1 MHVTESMRLVQAYH
15 CAVLNFSPGAPDEKL
30 SRAYY
35 CVKVTK
41 GQFSCNLSGTAEQCF
56 RLNDGDEG
64 FFIFKEVHMDLKIV
78 SLKERFDAELEKI
91 ENMSELDS
99 IRVAYLGKKGSVTEL
114 LKGMKELSN
123 EEKKVFGQ
131 KVNELKG
138 LVAEKI
144 SAKTAELKQ
153 KEIEAE
159 INLMPQFDIS
169 MPVKLERGSYHP
181 ITLVQR
187 ECERI
192 FKTMGFTVEDYSE
205 VVTDYECFESLNI
218 PKHHPARDMQD
229 TYYLENGQLLKSQ
242 TSAAQNAI
250 YKKYKDAL
258 INDGVPI
265 KAIFP
270 GRCFRNEAT
279 DACHENTFFQME
291 GVMVDKNISISNL
304 IYFMK
309 TMLSEVFQKDI
320 KVRLRPGFFPFVE
333 PGFELDISCLIC
345 GGDGCPSCK
354 HSGWLELCPCG
365 MIHPEV
371 LKAGGIDPE
380 EYTGFAFGLGLT
392 RLAMM
397 KYGVK
402 DIRDLNSGSLK
413 SLSQFTDD
421 E

>member
-1 MHVTESMRLVQAYH
+1 M
-15 CAVLNFSPGAPDEKL
+15 DEKIIDL
-30 SRAYY
+30 QNEL
-35 CVKVTK
+35 KTK
-41 GQFSCNLSGTAEQCF
+41 LLKATD
-56 RLNDGDEG
+56 L
-64 FFIFKEVHMDLKIV
+64 MDLDK
-78 SLKERFDAELEKI
+78 
-91 ENMSELDS
+91 
-99 IRVAYLGKKGSVTEL
+99 IRVAFLGKKGSITAL
-114 LKGMKELSN
+114 LKGMKDLSADERKSLGAEIN
-123 EEKKVFGQ
+123 RLKSYAAQKIEERIS
-131 KVNELKG
+131 ELK
-138 LVAEKI
+138 E
-144 SAKTAELKQ
+144 
-153 KEIEAE
+153 KEIEKE
-159 INLMPQFDIS
+159 ISAMPQFDIS
-169 MPVKLERGSYHP
+169 TPADMERGSYHP

-187 ECERI
+187 QCETI
-192 FKTMGFTVEDYSE
+192 FRSMGFTVEDYSE
-205 VVTDYECFESLNI
+205 IVTDYECFESLNI

-250 YKKYKDAL
+250 LKKYGKNL
-258 INDGVPI
+258 IENGVPI

-291 GVMVDKNISISNL
+291 GVMVDRDISISNL
-304 IYFMK
+304 IFFMK

-345 GGDGCPSCK
+345 GGTGCASCK

-365 MIHPEV
+365 MIHPNV
-371 LKAGGIDPE
+371 LKEGGVDPDK
-380 EYTGFAFGLGLT
+380 YTGFAFGLGLT

-397 KYGVK
+397 KYGIK
-402 DIRDLNSGSLK
+402 DIRDLNSGNLK

>member
-1 MHVTESMRLVQAYH
+1 MESKTLQ
-15 CAVLNFSPGAPDEKL
+15 
-30 SRAYY
+30 
-35 CVKVTK
+35 VKQ
-41 GQFSCNLSGTAEQCF
+41 QFA
-56 RLNDGDEG
+56 
-64 FFIFKEVHMDLKIV
+64 
-78 SLKERFDAELEKI
+78 DALAKVETMEELEKI
-91 ENMSELDS
+91 
-99 IRVAYLGKKGSVTEL
+99 RVEYVGKKGFVTDL
-114 LKGMKELSN
+114 LKEMKNLSN
-123 EEKKVFGQ
+123 EEKKTFGQ
-131 KVNELKG
+131 EVNSLKTEVNE
-138 LVAEKI
+138 KI
-144 SAKTAELKQ
+144 AAARQELIK
-153 KEIEAE
+153 KEIEKE
-159 INLMPQFDIS
+159 NNRMPEFDIS
-169 MPVKLERGSYHP
+169 MPPKLDRGSYHP

-187 ECERI
+187 QCEEI
-192 FKTMGFTVEDYSE
+192 FKSMGFTVEDYSD

-218 PKHHPARDMQD
+218 PKDHPARDMQD

-258 INDGVPI
+258 VNEGKPI

-291 GVMVDKNISISNL
+291 GIMVDKNISISNL
-304 IYFMK
+304 IFFMK

-345 GGDGCPSCK
+345 KGEGCPSCK

-371 LKAGGIDPE
+371 LKAGGIDPD

-397 KYGVK
+397 KYGIK

-421 E
+421 K

>member
-1 MHVTESMRLVQAYH
+1 MDNQIVAMRAKFDEELAAASDVQTLEAMRVT
-15 CAVLNFSPGAPDEKL
+15 
-30 SRAYY
+30 
-35 CVKVTK
+35 
-41 GQFSCNLSGTAEQCF
+41 
-56 RLNDGDEG
+56 
-64 FFIFKEVHMDLKIV
+64 
-78 SLKERFDAELEKI
+78 
-91 ENMSELDS
+91 
-99 IRVAYLGKKGSVTEL
+99 YLGKKGSITDL
-114 LKGMKELSN
+114 LKNMKDLSP
-123 EEKKVFGQ
+123 EEKKSFGQ
-131 KVNELKG
+131 DVNILKNE
-138 LVAEKI
+138 ATEKI
-144 SAKTAELKQ
+144 AAKMQQLKDEEIKKEL
-153 KEIEAE
+153 EA
-159 INLMPQFDIS
+159 MPEFDLSIPAD
-169 MPVKLERGSYHP
+169 MERGSYHP

-187 ECERI
+187 ECEKVFI
-192 FKTMGFTVEDYSE
+192 SMGFNVENYSE
-205 VVTDYECFESLNI
+205 IVTDYECFEALNI

-229 TYYLENGQLLKSQ
+229 TYYLENGQLLKTH

-270 GRCFRNEAT
+270 GRCFRNEST

-291 GVMVDKNISISNL
+291 GVMVDKDISISNL

-309 TMLSEVFQKDI
+309 TMLSEVFKKDI

-345 GGDGCPSCK
+345 GGEGCPSCK

-371 LKAGGIDPE
+371 LRAGGIDPE

-413 SLSQFTDD
+413 TLAQFTDD

>member
-1 MHVTESMRLVQAYH
+1 MESKTLQVKQQFTQAL
-15 CAVLNFSPGAPDEKL
+15 A
-30 SRAYY
+30 
-35 CVKVTK
+35 KVETM
-41 GQFSCNLSGTAEQCF
+41 E
-56 RLNDGDEG
+56 
-64 FFIFKEVHMDLKIV
+64 
-78 SLKERFDAELEKI
+78 ELEKI
-91 ENMSELDS
+91 
-99 IRVAYLGKKGSVTEL
+99 RVEYIGKKGLVTEL
-114 LKGMKELSN
+114 LKEMKSLSN
-123 EEKKVFGQ
+123 EEKKAFGQ
-131 KVNELKG
+131 EVNALKNEVNE
-138 LVAEKI
+138 KI
-144 SAKTAELKQ
+144 TDARQELIK
-153 KEIEAE
+153 KEIEKE
-159 INLMPQFDIS
+159 NNRMPEFDIS
-169 MPVKLERGSYHP
+169 MPPKLGRGSYHP

-187 ECERI
+187 QCEEI
-192 FKTMGFTVEDYSE
+192 FKSMGFTVEDYSE

-218 PKHHPARDMQD
+218 PKDHPARDMQD

-258 INDGVPI
+258 VNEGKPI

-291 GVMVDKNISISNL
+291 GIMVDKDISISNL
-304 IYFMK
+304 IFFMK

-345 GGDGCPSCK
+345 KGEGCPSCK

-380 EYTGFAFGLGLT
+380 KYTGFAFGLGLT

-397 KYGVK
+397 KYGIK

-421 E
+421 K

>member
-1 MHVTESMRLVQAYH
+1 M
-15 CAVLNFSPGAPDEKL
+15 N
-30 SRAYY
+30 
-35 CVKVTK
+35 
-41 GQFSCNLSGTAEQCF
+41 
-56 RLNDGDEG
+56 
-64 FFIFKEVHMDLKIV
+64 
-78 SLKERFDAELEKI
+78 EKI
-91 ENMSELDS
+91 LEMRQRFAKELSNANDLQALDN
-99 IRVAYLGKKGSVTEL
+99 IRVTYLGKKGCITDL
-114 LKGMKELSN
+114 LKDMKSLSN
-123 EEKKVFGQ
+123 EEKKSFGQ
-131 KVNELKG
+131 DVNILKNEAGEQIALKTKELK
-138 LVAEKI
+138 E
-144 SAKTAELKQ
+144 
-153 KEIEAE
+153 KEILKE
-159 INLMPQFDIS
+159 INEMPEFDLSI
-169 MPVKLERGSYHP
+169 PLNLDRGSYHP

-192 FKTMGFTVEDYSE
+192 FKSMGFAVENYSE
-205 VVTDYECFESLNI
+205 IVTDYECFEALNI

-229 TYYLENGQLLKSQ
+229 TYYLDNGQLLKTH

-250 YKKYKDAL
+250 YKKYRDAL

-291 GVMVDKNISISNL
+291 GVMVGKDISISNL

-309 TMLSEVFQKDI
+309 TMLSEVFKKDI

-345 GGDGCPSCK
+345 DGDGCPSCK

-380 EYTGFAFGLGLT
+380 VYTGFAFGLGLT

-402 DIRDLNSGSLK
+402 DIRDLNSGNLK
-413 SLSQFTDD
+413 TLKQFTDD

>member
-1 MHVTESMRLVQAYH
+1 MNE
-15 CAVLNFSPGAPDEKL
+15 
-30 SRAYY
+30 
-35 CVKVTK
+35 
-41 GQFSCNLSGTAEQCF
+41 
-56 RLNDGDEG
+56 
-64 FFIFKEVHMDLKIV
+64 KIV
-78 SLKERFDAELEKI
+78 QLKEEFETQLSTTSTLE
-91 ENMSELDS
+91 ELDK
-99 IRVAYLGKKGSVTEL
+99 IRVAYLGKKGSITAL
-114 LKGMKELSN
+114 LKGMKDLSP
-123 EEKKVFGQ
+123 EERKTFGAE
-131 KVNELKG
+131 VNELKE
-138 LVAEKI
+138 LATQKIDEKT
-144 SAKTAELKQ
+144 SELKER
-153 KEIEAE
+153 EIAQE
-159 INLMPQFDIS
+159 IQSMPQFDITT
-169 MPVKLERGSYHP
+169 PVNLDRGSYHP

-187 ECERI
+187 QCEAI
-192 FKTMGFTVEDYSE
+192 FKSMGFTVEDYAE

-250 YKKYKDAL
+250 LKKYGKAL
-258 INDGVPI
+258 IENGTPI

-291 GVMVDKNISISNL
+291 GVMVDKDISISNL
-304 IYFMK
+304 IFFMK
-309 TMLSEVFQKDI
+309 TMLSEVFRKDI

-345 GGDGCPSCK
+345 GGTGCASCK

-365 MIHPEV
+365 MIHPNV
-371 LKAGGIDPE
+371 LREGGIDPE
-380 EYTGFAFGLGLT
+380 KYTGFAFGLGLT

-413 SLSQFTDD
+413 ALSQFTDD

>member
-1 MHVTESMRLVQAYH
+1 MDNQIVAMRAKFDEELAAASDVQTLEAMLVT
-15 CAVLNFSPGAPDEKL
+15 
-30 SRAYY
+30 
-35 CVKVTK
+35 
-41 GQFSCNLSGTAEQCF
+41 
-56 RLNDGDEG
+56 
-64 FFIFKEVHMDLKIV
+64 
-78 SLKERFDAELEKI
+78 
-91 ENMSELDS
+91 
-99 IRVAYLGKKGSVTEL
+99 YLGKKGSITDL
-114 LKGMKELSN
+114 LKNMKDLSP
-123 EEKKVFGQ
+123 EEKKSFGQ
-131 KVNELKG
+131 DVNILKNE
-138 LVAEKI
+138 ATEKI
-144 SAKTAELKQ
+144 AAKMQQLKDEEIKKEL
-153 KEIEAE
+153 EA
-159 INLMPQFDIS
+159 MPEFDLSIPAD
-169 MPVKLERGSYHP
+169 MERGSYHP

-187 ECERI
+187 ECEKVFI
-192 FKTMGFTVEDYSE
+192 SMGFNVENYSE
-205 VVTDYECFESLNI
+205 IVTDYECFEALNI

-229 TYYLENGQLLKSQ
+229 TYYLENGQLLKTH

-270 GRCFRNEAT
+270 GRCFRNEST

-291 GVMVDKNISISNL
+291 GVMVDKDISISNL

-309 TMLSEVFQKDI
+309 TMLSEVFKKDI

-345 GGDGCPSCK
+345 GGEGCPSCK

-371 LKAGGIDPE
+371 LRAGGIDPE

-413 SLSQFTDD
+413 TLAQFTDD

>member
-1 MHVTESMRLVQAYH
+1 MENKVLELRKEIEKRL
-15 CAVLNFSPGAPDEKL
+15 SKI
-30 SRAYY
+30 
-35 CVKVTK
+35 
-41 GQFSCNLSGTAEQCF
+41 
-56 RLNDGDEG
+56 ND
-64 FFIFKEVHMDLKIV
+64 L
-78 SLKERFDAELEKI
+78 
-91 ENMSELDS
+91 SELDNARIS
-99 IRVAYLGKKGSVTEL
+99 YLGKKGSITAL
-114 LKGMKELSN
+114 LKGMKELTAEQKKAFGADVNRLKSFAS
-123 EEKKVFGQ
+123 ELIEKK
-131 KVNELKG
+131 NE
-138 LVAEKI
+138 
-144 SAKTAELKQ
+144 ELKQ
-153 KEIEAE
+153 RQTELEIK
-159 INLMPQFDIS
+159 S
-169 MPVKLERGSYHP
+169 MPKFDVTSPANIASGSYHP

-187 ECERI
+187 QCEAI
-192 FKTMGFTVEDYSE
+192 FKSMGFNVEDYSE
-205 VVTDYECFESLNI
+205 VVTDYECFESHNI

-250 YKKYKDAL
+250 LKKYGPAL

-291 GVMVDKNISISNL
+291 GVMVDKDISISNL

-309 TMLSEVFQKDI
+309 TMLSEVFQRDI

-345 GGDGCPSCK
+345 GGAGCPSCK

-365 MIHPEV
+365 MIHPNV
-371 LKAGGIDPE
+371 LREGGIDPD

-397 KYGVK
+397 KYGIK
-402 DIRDLNSGSLK
+402 DIRDLNSGNLK
-413 SLSQFTDD
+413 SLSIFTDD

>member
-1 MHVTESMRLVQAYH
+1 MNS
-15 CAVLNFSPGAPDEKL
+15 KI
-30 SRAYY
+30 
-35 CVKVTK
+35 
-41 GQFSCNLSGTAEQCF
+41 AE
-56 RLNDGDEG
+56 
-64 FFIFKEVHMDLKIV
+64 LKIQ
-78 SLKERFDAELEKI
+78 FDAEAAKASSTAELEA
-91 ENMSELDS
+91 L
-99 IRVAYLGKKGSVTEL
+99 RVAYLGKKGSITEL
-114 LKGMKELSN
+114 MKEMKDLSP
-123 EEKKVFGQ
+123 EEKKAFGQ
-131 KVNELKG
+131 EVNQLKGYATEKLTSCAEELKKQ
-138 LVAEKI
+138 EI
-144 SAKTAELKQ
+144 Q
-153 KEIEAE
+153 KEIDSVPE
-159 INLMPQFDIS
+159 FDIS
-169 MPVKLERGSYHP
+169 MPPSMNEGSYHP
-181 ITLVQR
+181 VTLVQR

-192 FKTMGFTVEDYSE
+192 FKTMGFAVEDYSE
-205 VVTDYECFESLNI
+205 IVTDYECFEALNI

-229 TYYLENGQLLKSQ
+229 TYYLDNGQLLKSH

-250 YKKYKDAL
+250 YKKYKDSL

-291 GVMVDKNISISNL
+291 GVMVDKDISISNL

-309 TMLSEVFQKDI
+309 TMLSEVFKKDL

-345 GGDGCPSCK
+345 GGEGCPSCK

-371 LKAGGIDPE
+371 LKAGGIDPD

-392 RLAMM
+392 RLVMM
-397 KYGVK
+397 KYGIK

-413 SLSQFTDD
+413 TLTQFID

>member
-1 MHVTESMRLVQAYH
+1 MNEQIVAMRAKLEEELAGVKDLQTLETLRVT
-15 CAVLNFSPGAPDEKL
+15 
-30 SRAYY
+30 
-35 CVKVTK
+35 
-41 GQFSCNLSGTAEQCF
+41 
-56 RLNDGDEG
+56 
-64 FFIFKEVHMDLKIV
+64 
-78 SLKERFDAELEKI
+78 
-91 ENMSELDS
+91 
-99 IRVAYLGKKGSVTEL
+99 YLGKKGCITDL
-114 LKGMKELSN
+114 LKNMKTLSN
-123 EEKKVFGQ
+123 EEKKTFGQ
-131 KVNELKG
+131 EVNVLKGEATDKIAAKMQELKD
-138 LVAEKI
+138 EEI
-144 SAKTAELKQ
+144 RR
-153 KEIEAE
+153 EIEA
-159 INLMPQFDIS
+159 MPEFDLS
-169 MPVKLERGSYHP
+169 VPTDMTRGSYHP

-192 FKTMGFTVEDYSE
+192 FKSMGFTVEDYSE

-229 TYYLENGQLLKSQ
+229 TYYLENGQLLKTQ

-291 GVMVDKNISISNL
+291 GVMVDKDISISNL

-309 TMLSEVFQKDI
+309 TMLSEVFKKDI

>member
-1 MHVTESMRLVQAYH
+1 MDSKILELKA
-15 CAVLNFSPGAPDEKL
+15 
-30 SRAYY
+30 
-35 CVKVTK
+35 
-41 GQFSCNLSGTAEQCF
+41 QFLEELKSSENTQ
-56 RLNDGDEG
+56 
-64 FFIFKEVHMDLKIV
+64 DL
-78 SLKERFDAELEKI
+78 EA
-91 ENMSELDS
+91 
-99 IRVAYLGKKGSVTEL
+99 IRVKYLGKKGSVTEL
-114 LKGMKELSN
+114 MKEMKGLSN
-123 EEKKVFGQ
+123 EEKKAFGQ

-138 LVAEKI
+138 EVTDKI
-144 SAKTAELKQ
+144 TERTKELKELEIQ
-153 KEIEAE
+153 KEI
-159 INLMPQFDIS
+159 NSMPDFDIS
-169 MPVKLERGSYHP
+169 MPPALSEGSYHP

-187 ECERI
+187 QCERI
-192 FKTMGFTVEDYSE
+192 FKSMGFTVEDYAE
-205 VVTDYECFESLNI
+205 VVSDYECFESLNI

-345 GGDGCPSCK
+345 GGEGCPSCK

-371 LKAGGIDPE
+371 LKAGGIDPD

-392 RLAMM
+392 RLVMM
-397 KYGVK
+397 KYGIK

-413 SLSQFTDD
+413 TLTQFID

>member
-1 MHVTESMRLVQAYH
+1 MKTQ
-15 CAVLNFSPGAPDEKL
+15 
-30 SRAYY
+30 
-35 CVKVTK
+35 
-41 GQFSCNLSGTAEQCF
+41 
-56 RLNDGDEG
+56 
-64 FFIFKEVHMDLKIV
+64 
-78 SLKERFDAELEKI
+78 LEKI
-91 ENMSELDS
+91 RQAAKDALDS
-99 IRVAYLGKKGSVTEL
+99 FDTKEQLEEARIKYLGKKGEL
-114 LKGMKELSN
+114 TAILKQMGKLSSEERPVIGQLAN
-123 EEKKVFGQ
+123 EIRADIEEKI
-131 KVNELKG
+131 
-138 LVAEKI
+138 A
-144 SAKTAELKQ
+144 AKAQELKQ
-153 KEIEAE
+153 KEVQLE
-159 INLMPQFDIS
+159 INSMPEFDIS
-169 MPVKLERGSYHP
+169 LPPELGRGSYHP

-187 ECERI
+187 DCERI
-192 FKTMGFTVEDYSE
+192 FKSMGFTVEDYSE

-250 YKKYKDAL
+250 YLKYKDAL

-270 GRCFRNEAT
+270 GRCFRK
-279 DACHENTFFQME
+279 

-309 TMLSEVFQKDI
+309 AMLSEVFQKDI

-345 GGDGCPSCK
+345 GGEGCPSCK

-371 LKAGGIDPE
+371 LRMGGIDPE

-397 KYGVK
+397 KYGIK
-402 DIRDLNSGSLK
+402 DIRDLNSGNLK

>member
-1 MHVTESMRLVQAYH
+1 MKQ
-15 CAVLNFSPGAPDEKL
+15 KL
-30 SRAYY
+30 EEIRAR
-35 CVKVTK
+35 
-41 GQFSCNLSGTAEQCF
+41 AE
-56 RLNDGDEG
+56 
-64 FFIFKEVHMDLKIV
+64 
-78 SLKERFDAELEKI
+78 AELQKI
-91 ENMSELDS
+91 DS
-99 IRVAYLGKKGSVTEL
+99 LADLEALRVQVLGKKGELTAILKSMGSLSAEERPKMGQLANEMRQSIEAMLTEKTKQ
-114 LKGMKELSN
+114 LK
-123 EEKKVFGQ
+123 EEQ
-131 KVNELKG
+131 MRR
-138 LVAEKI
+138 
-144 SAKTAELKQ
+144 
-153 KEIEAE
+153 EIEAT
-159 INLMPQFDIS
+159 PVFDVS
-169 MPVKLERGSYHP
+169 APVDLTRGSYHP

-192 FKTMGFTVEDYSE
+192 FKSMGFTVEDYSE
-205 VVTDYECFESLNI
+205 IVTDYECFESLNI
-218 PKHHPARDMQD
+218 PKAHPARDMQD
-229 TYYLENGQLLKSQ
+229 TYYLENGQLLKTQ
-242 TSAAQNAI
+242 TSAAQTAI

-345 GGDGCPSCK
+345 GGEGCPSCK

-365 MIHPEV
+365 MIHPAV
-371 LKAGGIDPE
+371 LRDGGIDPE

-397 KYGVK
+397 KYGIK
-402 DIRDLNSGSLK
+402 DIRDLNSGNLK
-413 SLSQFTDD
+413 SLSQFADD

>member
-1 MHVTESMRLVQAYH
+1 MDNQIVAMRAKFDEELAAASDVQALE
-15 CAVLNFSPGAPDEKL
+15 AM
-30 SRAYY
+30 R
-35 CVKVTK
+35 VT
-41 GQFSCNLSGTAEQCF
+41 
-56 RLNDGDEG
+56 
-64 FFIFKEVHMDLKIV
+64 
-78 SLKERFDAELEKI
+78 
-91 ENMSELDS
+91 
-99 IRVAYLGKKGSVTEL
+99 YLGKKGSITDL
-114 LKGMKELSN
+114 LKNMKDLSP
-123 EEKKVFGQ
+123 EEKKSFGQ
-131 KVNELKG
+131 DVNILKNEATEKI
-138 LVAEKI
+138 AEKMQQL
-144 SAKTAELKQ
+144 KDAEIQ
-153 KEIEAE
+153 KELEA
-159 INLMPQFDIS
+159 MPEFDLSI
-169 MPVKLERGSYHP
+169 PVDMERGSYHP

-187 ECERI
+187 ECEKVFI
-192 FKTMGFTVEDYSE
+192 SMGFNVENYSE
-205 VVTDYECFESLNI
+205 IVTDYECFEALNI

-229 TYYLENGQLLKSQ
+229 TYYLENGQLLKTH

-258 INDGVPI
+258 VNDGVPI

-270 GRCFRNEAT
+270 GRCFRNEST

-291 GVMVDKNISISNL
+291 GVMVDKDISISNL

-309 TMLSEVFQKDI
+309 TMLSEVFKKDI

-345 GGDGCPSCK
+345 GGEGCPSCK

-371 LKAGGIDPE
+371 LKAGGIDPD

-413 SLSQFTDD
+413 TLAQFTDD